1 MKLKKFLFSRGP
13 ILSLIV
19 AILFGVFVFMIYY
32 SGYHAMPTN
41 LDQLSVTVVNQD
53 KASQKLQG
61 QLKSALP
68 FDHVK
73 TTENL
78 SQAKKDLNDRKTNF
92 IVAIPDNFQA
102 NIKQN
107 KSTAL
112 NFYINESMQ
121 TSVVSSMRTIAKTI
135 GANVNQQV
143 IVQKGQT
150 MLTESQLGIL
160 QKSVATQKSALE
172 KEVAAGKQTIA
183 AAPAASQPALSAQ
196 LQQKTQAGTQKI
208 QSTANTQESAIKQK
222 VAQTY
227 KPVSNSVKT
236 KIHRVN
242 KVKSGMNNSM
252 APFIANLA
260 IYLGSLIGVLVLYGM
275 YVKFAK
281 QFGRFQSFGL
291 LEVTMAILAI
301 VSTSIVSASI
311 VWSMGLAGSKFVG
324 LWINH
329 SLMLFAAYNLNAVL
343 VLILGQVATTLNIFL
358 TMIQV
363 VAGAGTLPVASLN
376 GFFTVAHYVSPI
388 YYGVMS
394 DFNTMYGG
402 PSSTSL
408 LLQLGLL
415 IVGLIVVNLIIVT
428 FRKKQPML
436 QLESLS

>member
-260 IYLGSLIGVLVLYGM
+260 IYLGSLIGVLVLYGT